1 MLVQDWMSS
10 DVKTIEASATL
21 QDAINLMMEND
32 ISILPVMDNG
42 KLVGIITDRDVKHA
56 SPSDACLLDFQN
68 IMYHVG
74 RLQINSIMTPNPI
87 SVTPTLTLEEA
98 AETLMQNDISG
109 LPVVDANGELQ
120 GIITKND
127 VFRALIALSGLS
139 HRGVLFAFRLPDE
152 PGSIKRV
159 TDVIR
164 QHGGRLVSIVS
175 SYETAPSGQRDVYVR
190 AFSIER
196 NDLTQ
201 MVAELMQKATI
212 RYMVDHRENTRKF
225 F

>member
-1 MLVQDWMSS
+1 MLVKDWMSS

-32 ISILPVMDNG
+32 ISIVPVLDGG
-42 KLVGIITDRDVKHA
+42 KLVGIVTDRDVKHA

-87 SVTPTLTLEEA
+87 TVAPTLTLEEA
-98 AETLMQNDISG
+98 AETLLQNDISG
-109 LPVVDANGELQ
+109 LPVVDANGDLK

-139 HRGVLFAFRLPDE
+139 RRGVLFAFRLPDE
-152 PGSIKRV
+152 PGSIKKV

-164 QHGGRLVSIVS
+164 RHGGRLVSIVS
-175 SYETAPSGQRDVYVR
+175 SYETAPPGQRDVYVR
-190 AFSIER
+190 AFNIER
-196 NDLTQ
+196 NDLSDLVT
-201 MVAELMQKATI
+201 ELMQKATLL
-212 RYMVDHRENTRKF
+212 YMVDHREDTRKF